1 MKKTIYITLS
11 LAAAFAIG
19 AVFTSMTMNKKKIEN
34 LSFLS
39 LKKKEVNCL

>member
-19 AVFTSMTMNKKKIEN
+19 AVFTSMTMNKKKIDSQEQMST
-34 LSFLS
+34 LMM
-39 LKKKEVNCL
+39 